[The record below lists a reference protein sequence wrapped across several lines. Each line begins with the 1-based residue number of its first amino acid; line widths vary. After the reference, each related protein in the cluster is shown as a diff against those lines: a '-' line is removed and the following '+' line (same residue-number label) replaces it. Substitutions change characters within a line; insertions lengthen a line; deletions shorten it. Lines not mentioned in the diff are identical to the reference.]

1 MATTT
6 RPPATTAPE
15 PQPTSRRRGG
25 ARRFQ
30 GGSPLVYAVAF
41 VVVCA
46 TLGPVLYGVLSGF
59 RTNGQLTESPAALPD
74 PWVFTNYT
82 GVITNPSFWQYT
94 LNSVVIAVI
103 TTAIVVIFGVM
114 AAYPLA
120 RYTFKGREALFMVF
134 VAGLLFPATV
144 AVIPLFILL
153 TQNFGLGNS
162 WWGVALPQAAFAL
175 PMTVVIL
182 RPFLQALPKELEEAA
197 QLDGTSRIGFFWRIL
212 LPLSGP
218 GMVTVGVLAFV
229 GSWNAYLLPLLLL
242 QGDMKTLPL
251 GVADFSS
258 EHSADTAGVFAFT
271 TLAMIPA
278 LVFFLAMQK
287 RIVNGLQGAVKG

>member
-94 LNSVVIAVI
+94 LNSW
-103 TTAIVVIFGVM
+103 
-114 AAYPLA
+114 
-120 RYTFKGREALFMVF
+120 
-134 VAGLLFPATV
+134 
-144 AVIPLFILL
+144 
-153 TQNFGLGNS
+153 S
-162 WWGVALPQAAFAL
+162 
-175 PMTVVIL
+175 
-182 RPFLQALPKELEEAA
+182 
-197 QLDGTSRIGFFWRIL
+197 SR
-212 LPLSGP
+212 
-218 GMVTVGVLAFV
+218 
-229 GSWNAYLLPLLLL
+229 
-242 QGDMKTLPL
+242 
-251 GVADFSS
+251 SS
-258 EHSADTAGVFAFT
+258 PPRSS
-271 TLAMIPA
+271 
-278 LVFFLAMQK
+278 
-287 RIVNGLQGAVKG
+287 